1 MKSWHYLSKHLE
13 GSGRKLISISPK
25 FWGKLYLTT
34 KIINK
39 FLFSIRKE
47 MANKVD
53 AELKAET
60 LKNQE
65 LKQKKED
72 LQKKMLDMLN
82 QIKR

>member
-1 MKSWHYLSKHLE
+1 M
-13 GSGRKLISISPK
+13 
-25 FWGKLYLTT
+25 
-34 KIINK
+34 
-39 FLFSIRKE
+39 FSIRKE
-47 MANKVD
+47 MANKVV
-53 AELKAET
+53 AELEVET

>member
-1 MKSWHYLSKHLE
+1 MLV
-13 GSGRKLISISPK
+13 
-25 FWGKLYLTT
+25 KLYLTT

-39 FLFSIRKE
+39 LLFSIRKE
-47 MANKVD
+47 MVNKVV
-53 AELKAET
+53 AELKVET

-82 QIKR
+82 QMKR